1 MAYDNT
7 STHPV
12 TLALIRQAGDDPANA
27 DGGALAEQL
36 ERVLYTTSTDISALK
51 LPNTFEVHV
60 RDDDGQVEV
69 YAYDANVT
77 GTDTGIITDLD
88 GRKFVITE
96 TTLTQAEYD
105 ALPVKH
111 LTTFYNIK
119 EA

>member
-12 TLALIRQAGDDPANA
+12 TQALIRQAGEGDANA
-27 DGGALAEQL
+27 SALAEQL
-36 ERVLYTTSTDISALK
+36 EWVLCTTSTDISALK

-69 YAYDANVT
+69 YAYDANIT
-77 GTDTGIITDLD
+77 GTDTGIITDQD

-96 TTLTQAEYD
+96 MTLSYAEYE

-111 LTTFYNIK
+111 LTTIYNIK
-119 EA
+119 ET